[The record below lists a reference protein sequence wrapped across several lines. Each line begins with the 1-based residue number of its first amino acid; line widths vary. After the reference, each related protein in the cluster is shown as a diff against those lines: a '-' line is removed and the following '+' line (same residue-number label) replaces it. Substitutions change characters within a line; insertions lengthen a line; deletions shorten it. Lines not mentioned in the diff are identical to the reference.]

1 MGAGQSVLSLVLLLA
16 SIDQFQRAEKVARD
30 FGNYC
35 NLDQTNA
42 INELLEGSKN
52 CEDKEKAF
60 VSITKI
66 VLTHLKESSFSF
78 LDSFD

>member
-52 CEDKEKAF
+52 CEDKEKAS
-60 VSITKI
+60 VSIKI
-66 VLTHLKESSFSF
+66 IALTHLKEPSFFVSRF
-78 LDSFD
+78 I

>member
-35 NLDQTNA
+35 NQDQTNA

-66 VLTHLKESSFSF
+66 TLTQLK
-78 LDSFD
+78 